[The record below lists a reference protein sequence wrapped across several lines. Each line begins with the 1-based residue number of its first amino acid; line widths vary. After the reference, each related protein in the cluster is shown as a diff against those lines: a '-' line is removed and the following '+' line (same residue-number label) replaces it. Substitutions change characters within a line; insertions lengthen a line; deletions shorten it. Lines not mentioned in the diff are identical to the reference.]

1 MRNFLIHIVLILFAL
16 AFLPTRANGQFKKDA
31 FSQTYANPNDTT
43 QRDSIDTMFSF
54 KEFFIGEHLF

>member
-31 FSQTYANPNDTT
+31 F
-43 QRDSIDTMFSF
+43 
-54 KEFFIGEHLF
+54 